1 MSTKPNILVLAGS
14 LRSGSFNKKVA
25 RIAAAEADKA
35 GAETTYVDL
44 KDFPLPLYDGDL
56 ENDHGLPENARKLK
70 DMFIAA
76 DGIVIV
82 SPEYNHSIPAVL
94 KNVIDWLSRPA
105 EGYANYSGFEHTV
118 FALMSVSGGGFAGVR
133 VLPDLR
139 KVLSALKGLVLP
151 EQVNIPNG
159 GKAFDDND
167 QLKDEKQQ
175 AAVRRLTATLIKV
188 VQSLSQ

>member
-56 ENDHGLPENARKLK
+56 EDEQGLPENARKLK

-105 EGYANYSGFEHTV
+105 EGYVNYSGFEHKV

-139 KVLSALKGLVLP
+139 KVLCALKGLVLP

-159 GKAFDDND
+159 GKAFDDHD

-175 AAVRRLTATLIKV
+175 AAVAKLVGKLHETV
-188 VQSLSQ
+188 VKLG